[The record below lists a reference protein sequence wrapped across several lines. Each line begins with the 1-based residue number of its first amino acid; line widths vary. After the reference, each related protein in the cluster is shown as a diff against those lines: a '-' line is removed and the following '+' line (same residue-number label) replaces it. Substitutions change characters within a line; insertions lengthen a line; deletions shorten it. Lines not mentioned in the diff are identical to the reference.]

1 MGSHSDCVTVFQ
13 LRQFGDVG
21 CNAPKA
27 MSAAYRFAQSISR
40 SRRTAGATGF
50 LIFNQCSER
59 PARTGDPSAIAQQ
72 QKARSFRLQAAFSLA
87 KLYQSTGRT
96 ADARAVLAPALEGFS
111 PMPEF
116 PELAEAQMLLVIL
129 A

>member
-1 MGSHSDCVTVFQ
+1 MSKFSPLALVSGVLIHFAFATNGW
-13 LRQFGDVG
+13 GDRVLDLQP
-21 CNAPKA
+21 N
-27 MSAAYRFAQSISR
+27 
-40 SRRTAGATGF
+40 
-50 LIFNQCSER
+50 SER
-59 PARTGDPSAIAQQ
+59 PARTRDPGAIAQQ

-116 PELAEAQMLLVIL
+116 PELAEAQMLLVLL